1 MSQARHD
8 IRWVVEIW
16 IYVYR
21 NQSKFG
27 KEWMSQLLKAR
38 WNGLEMWGV
47 YSVELVVDEEMRT
60 EDLCHLLN
68 VSKTS
73 VMLVRCR
80 IIGRF
85 ISRTHALSE
94 NTEVHYIV

>member
-1 MSQARHD
+1 MMSDGWWRYA
-8 IRWVVEIW
+8 I
-16 IYVYR
+16 VYR

-73 VMLVRCR
+73 VMLVRAELLGDSSHPC
-80 IIGRF
+80 IIRK
-85 ISRTHALSE
+85 H
-94 NTEVHYIV
+94 